1 MAKKFSK
8 SNISE
13 DVVEPI
19 ASKEEVSAVQDEVPA
34 NEVAEKVVNKP
45 DLETTL
51 HVAEPVISKQA
62 ATVELKEE
70 PKSNV
75 SLNNQRI
82 HGGFYRNYGGLI

>member
-1 MAKKFSK
+1 MAKKSSK

-13 DVVEPI
+13 NVVEPI
-19 ASKEEVSAVQDEVPA
+19 ASKEEVSEVKDESLV

-51 HVAEPVISKQA
+51 HVAEPVISKQV

-70 PKSNV
+70 LKPSI
-75 SLNNQRI
+75 SLNNQCI